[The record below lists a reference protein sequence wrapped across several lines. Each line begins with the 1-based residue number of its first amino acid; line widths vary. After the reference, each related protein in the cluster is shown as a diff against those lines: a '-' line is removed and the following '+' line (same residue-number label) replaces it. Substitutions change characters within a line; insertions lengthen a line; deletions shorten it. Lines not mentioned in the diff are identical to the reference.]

1 MDDMCQQPVLRCEMR
16 RASMNSSPASA
27 PRPLPHA
34 RNPAPAACHSLF
46 PLPAAA
52 CKEEP
57 VAIHR
62 ERFTTNVTRTDGKNQ
77 QRETQHMTTNDLAT
91 GTDAAWQNQNGAPAP
106 TWPGGV
112 RRECRTRL
120 GVSRPPGQGRKL
132 TRAAVGGRKRRFG
145 GVEFPSG
152 SRSS

>member
-1 MDDMCQQPVLRCEMR
+1 MCKQSVPQCETR
-16 RASMNSSPASA
+16 RAPTNSSPAST
-27 PRPLPHA
+27 PRPSPCA
-34 RNPAPAACHSLF
+34 RNPVPAACHSLF

-62 ERFTTNVTRTDGKNQ
+62 ERFTTNVTRTDGKTQ
-77 QRETQHMTTNDLAT
+77 RRETLHMTTKNLAT
-91 GTDAAWQNQNGAPAP
+91 GTDAARQNQNGAPAP

-112 RRECRTRL
+112 RRGSRTRL

-132 TRAAVGGRKRRFG
+132 TRAAVGRWKRPSVGRG
-145 GVEFPSG
+145 GL
-152 SRSS
+152 